1 MQLQVQDGHVLTLQ
15 GKKSESTLCT
25 QEVSA
30 TFSKAKPREVE
41 RLMPGGGSRPASD
54 TDDAMWEELLQ
65 GPDSASSESSDSES
79 NGRYAGGITLP
90 QATSLST
97 DDENLQ
103 QDFTGVRQLTHVLD
117 KER

>member
-15 GKKSESTLCT
+15 GQKSESTLCT

-41 RLMPGGGSRPASD
+41 RLMPGTGSRPASD

-79 NGRYAGGITLP
+79 NGRYAGGMTLP

-97 DDENLQ
+97 DDESLQ
-103 QDFTGVRQLTHVLD
+103 QDFSGVRQLTHVID
-117 KER
+117 VER